1 MKALVYERAH
11 ELSGFA
17 LALADVAEPVLR
29 ERDVLVDVRAI
40 GINPGEALIR
50 RSRSAEPGGR
60 VLLGWEFAGTVVAV
74 GPAVEGFAPGD
85 RVLGTGDITRDGA
98 WAERVAV
105 DHRLLAHLPDRIRPI
120 TTTRLDGLTVDTM
133 RAAHEIVESGHG
145 LGKTV
150 IVP

>member
-105 DHRLLAHLPDRIRPI
+105 DHRLLAHLPDRIPFGDAPACPSAR
-120 TTTRLDGLTVDTM
+120 
-133 RAAHEIVESGHG
+133 
-145 LGKTV
+145 
-150 IVP
+150 